1 MSAPAPR
8 LFYGWWIALA
18 AMFALLVSN
27 GTTISG
33 LTVFDEEI
41 LKEFGWSRGDLK
53 FRDLLQFALAG
64 LLAPFAGAFA
74 DRFGVRRLMLL
85 GSVLLAGCFV
95 AYSRLSSLTM
105 LYAIHVAI
113 ALVLALA
120 GLVLNVLLVSRWFV
134 LKRGTAIGIALV
146 GTSLGGMLLP
156 PLGRYLIA
164 SYGWRQALL
173 LEALLP
179 VALIA
184 VVVLVVRDSPA
195 EVGLE
200 PLGVAERAA
209 GAPPAAPSGMEY
221 GAALRTGTFW
231 TLALCAMMTFYSI
244 LAVSAHL
251 FLHLRGLGFSPAA
264 AANGLG
270 LLFTMG
276 LAGKFLFGYLADV
289 LDRKRVFVGNLAV
302 MLLGS
307 LCLASM
313 DARLFWPFLLLF
325 GFGWGGL
332 YTMLQLLTM
341 DCFGLKAGGKIL
353 GTITVLDA
361 VGGGLGPWI
370 TGELFDRTGSYQA
383 AFALIAGLVLLALAL
398 GTTIKTRPADPAEA

>member
-1 MSAPAPR
+1 MTSDR
-8 LFYGWWIALA
+8 QGFFYGWVIAGCAL
-18 AMFALLVSN
+18 FALFVSN
-27 GTTISG
+27 GMTISG
-33 LTVFDEEI
+33 ITVFDEKI
-41 LKEFGWSRGDLK
+41 LQEFGWTRGQLK

-74 DRFGVRRLMLL
+74 DRFSLKKLMLS
-85 GSVLLAGCFV
+85 GAVLLAGCFV
-95 AYSRLSSLTM
+95 AYSRLASLSM

-113 ALVLALA
+113 ALVLALV

-134 LKRGTAIGIALV
+134 AKRGTAIGIALV
-146 GTSLGGMLLP
+146 GTSLGGTILP

-179 VALIA
+179 VALI
-184 VVVLVVRDSPA
+184 LVIALLVKDAPSA
-195 EVGLE
+195 IGLL
-200 PLGVAERAA
+200 PLGASRTA
-209 GAPPAAPSGMEY
+209 GATPASLQGMEY
-221 GAALRTGTFW
+221 GAAVRTPSFW
-231 TLALCAMMTFYSI
+231 VIALCAMMTFYSI

-251 FLHLRGLGFSPAA
+251 FLHLRGLGFSPTF

-270 LLFTMG
+270 ALFTMG
-276 LAGKFLFGYLADV
+276 LAGKFLFGYLADM
-289 LDRKRVFVGNLAV
+289 LDRKLVFVCNLGV
-302 MLLGS
+302 MLAGS

-313 DARLFWPFLLLF
+313 NPSLFWPFIVLF

-361 VGGGLGPWI
+361 LGGGLGPWI
-370 TGELFDRTGSYQA
+370 TGVLYDQTKSYQA
-383 AFALIAGLVLLALAL
+383 GFAVIAVLVLVALVL
-398 GTTIKTRPADPAEA
+398 GATIKTPPQPAHA